1 MLSGEERDLTQLP
14 KSSVVDLI
22 RNRNSAK
29 SGDTSQSIDPFAK
42 SASIVEAEVDT
53 AMSAIRRA
61 HADGK
66 SLKEELGRHQEQIY
80 DLRQLVAELRAHKED
95 AHRELSAAAKML
107 MTEKERATA
116 FEHALRLS
124 EARAKSLEEW
134 NATLKGHLDGL
145 IASIHEGTSADDVVR
160 IQAEA

>member
-1 MLSGEERDLTQLP
+1 MPPGEDRDLTSLP

-29 SGDTSQSIDPFAK
+29 LTDATSSTDPFAK

-66 SLKEELGRHQEQIY
+66 SLKEELDRHQEQIY
-80 DLRQLVAELRAHKED
+80 DLRQIVAELRASKED
-95 AHRELSAAAKML
+95 AYRELSAAAKML
-107 MTEKERATA
+107 INEKDRATA
-116 FEHALRLS
+116 FERALRLS

-145 IASIHEGTSADDVVR
+145 IASIHEGTSVEDVVR
-160 IQAEA
+160 VQAEA